1 MMKKYNYIYIDCK
14 IEDEIREFCSKT
26 VNAEKIIEYVSL
38 FKGKKITGKTLL
50 IFDEVQ
56 ECPNIVSALKYFC
69 QDFRQV
75 PVIVTGSMVR
85 IKIQRETHKRG
96 AADNGKFLFQVGKIN
111 QITVYPMTF
120 DEFLMNSNPVLYE
133 AAKKAYGERKP
144 LDFKIHELATEQVYK
159 YLLVGGMPEAVD
171 VYVEEGDLL
180 ESREILKALYDNY
193 FSDMDLYQASRE
205 AVLRSRALFSNIYKE
220 LNKESKNFS
229 PGMLEEKSKTRD
241 FSTSN

>member
-1 MMKKYNYIYIDCK
+1 MKKYNYIYIDCK

-96 AADNGKFLFQVGKIN
+96 AADNGKFLFPVGKIN

-144 LDFKIHELATEQVYK
+144 LDFKIHELAMEQVYK

-171 VYVEEGDLL
+171 VYVEEGDLF
-180 ESREILKALYDNY
+180 E
-193 FSDMDLYQASRE
+193 
-205 AVLRSRALFSNIYKE
+205 
-220 LNKESKNFS
+220 
-229 PGMLEEKSKTRD
+229 
-241 FSTSN
+241 

>member
-38 FKGKKITGKTLL
+38 FKGKKITDQTLL

-96 AADNGKFLFQVGKIN
+96 
-111 QITVYPMTF
+111 
-120 DEFLMNSNPVLYE
+120 
-133 AAKKAYGERKP
+133 
-144 LDFKIHELATEQVYK
+144 
-159 YLLVGGMPEAVD
+159 GG
-171 VYVEEGDLL
+171 G
-180 ESREILKALYDNY
+180 
-193 FSDMDLYQASRE
+193 
-205 AVLRSRALFSNIYKE
+205 
-220 LNKESKNFS
+220 
-229 PGMLEEKSKTRD
+229 
-241 FSTSN
+241 